1 MATASPLLKLEAIRL
16 KPSGQ
21 KLTKDLTTTYLP
33 DGACH
38 FFVHGSDRYVVLF
51 SDPKVF
57 GVSLTTLK
65 KGDNLFPRLNNR
77 QTECCIFTE
86 RGAINAMHGETAAT
100 APIIIPPKGPGPHR

>member
-21 KLTKDLTTTYLP
+21 KLTKDLTTTYLA
-33 DGACH
+33 DGGCH
-38 FFVHGSDRYVVLF
+38 FFVHGSERYVVQF
-51 SDPKVF
+51 SDSKVY
-57 GVSLTTLK
+57 GTSLAILN

-77 QTECCIFTE
+77 QTECHIFTE
-86 RGAINAMHGETAAT
+86 RAALGALHGETAAT